1 MEREGLLNL
10 EWNLFVFY
18 LRAELGLNPVEVVVQ
33 VTALHQVT
41 SPGSQLGYDPR
52 SLGGGKEKC
61 RITAWK
67 NVFVLNVAFIQML
80 EHKNIK
86 KCLVGAVD

>member
-1 MEREGLLNL
+1 M
-10 EWNLFVFY
+10 FFY

-52 SLGGGKEKC
+52 SLGGGGEEKC

-67 NVFVLNVAFIQML
+67 NLFLLNVAFIQML
-80 EHKNIK
+80 DHKNIK